1 MRKNKTSGNTASP
14 VTQAFVAWTAGVSQ
28 QTVSQALSGTGRI
41 SDTVRQHVID
51 VAGRLEYRP
60 NKQALA
66 LRNNTHGAIG
76 LVGLKDNTRSFI
88 SSIFLQRLQISLLK
102 INKYLAFVTVPSPDT
117 GTMEVNPAKMGID
130 GAFVNITQGDIKPL
144 LNVFQSAGMPEIWI
158 NNKLKYNSVYPD
170 DYGAASRIVSFM
182 VSQNYLGIGYYVGS
196 SLLPGRPPE
205 SHYSVEDRYLGY
217 MDAMAK
223 AGLKPMTFSAS
234 EMTSDDLRSFLR
246 MGQPSPVLLCYE
258 FNQALHVLMA
268 AKSAGIK
275 IPAELKIIYFHS
287 EPIWD
292 DGIDSLLRCLPVPND
307 KIAEAAISMF
317 GHKSGSNARNLKS
330 VAVPYD
336 DKYFKHTLTGE
347 SYFDIVK
354 EG

>member
-1 MRKNKTSGNTASP
+1 MRRNKSSGDAGSP
-14 VTQAFVAWTAGVSQ
+14 VTQAFVARTAGVSQ
-28 QTVSQALSGTGRI
+28 QTVSQALNGTGRI
-41 SDTVRQHVID
+41 SGKVRQHVFD
-51 VAGRLEYRP
+51 VARRLEYRP

-76 LVGLKDNTRSFI
+76 LVGLDDNTRSFI
-88 SSIFLQRLQISLLK
+88 SSIFLQRLQISLQK
-102 INKYLAFVTVPSPDT
+102 INKYLSFVTVPSPEMGEID
-117 GTMEVNPAKMGID
+117 VNPAKMGID

-182 VSQNYLGIGYYVGS
+182 VSQNFTGIGYVGS
-196 SLLPGRPPE
+196 TLVPGRPPG
-205 SHYSVEDRYLGY
+205 SHYSIEDRYRGY

-223 AGLKPMTFSAS
+223 SKLRPMTFSSS
-234 EMTSDDLRSFLR
+234 EMTSDDLRSFIR
-246 MGQPSPVLLCYE
+246 MAQPSPILICYE
-258 FNQALHVLMA
+258 FNQALYVLMA

-275 IPAELKIIYFHS
+275 IPDELKIIYFHS

-292 DGIDSLLRCLPVPND
+292 NGIDALIRCLPVPND

-317 GHKSGSNARNLKS
+317 GHKSGSQERKARS
-330 VAVPYD
+330 V
-336 DKYFKHTLTGE
+336 G
-347 SYFDIVK
+347 
-354 EG
+354 